1 MDDVT
6 ARESDDYVICT
17 GKTFTIREFL
27 DVAFSEVG
35 ISNWDNYVS
44 QDPEFYRPAEVN
56 YLRGRN
62 DKAKAQ
68 LGWEPKHSF
77 EDLVKLMVEND
88 INENI

>member
-1 MDDVT
+1 MLQQ
-6 ARESDDYVICT
+6 EKPDDYVVCT

-35 ISNWDNYVS
+35 ISDWTNYVI

-56 YLRGRN
+56 YLRGCN
-62 DKAKAQ
+62 DKAKAK
-68 LGWEPKHSF
+68 LGWEPRHSF